1 MIKSKLKNR
10 NISQEDV
17 FNLSELFKLM
27 KPRVMS
33 LVIFTCAV
41 GLLMAPNIIPSKDA
55 IIGIILV
62 SIGAG
67 AAGALN
73 MWWDS
78 DIDFIMSRTSSRPI
92 PEGRITDSQA
102 LSFGIFLTFFSVM
115 LLGLFANYLSASL
128 LAGTIFFYV
137 VVYTIFLKRKTP
149 QNIVIGGAAGALPP
163 VIGWAVAT
171 NSVGLE
177 SILMFALIFFWTPPH
192 FWALCLM
199 TKNDYLKSGIPMLTE
214 THGET
219 TTRKYIFIYSVILL
233 IPSALI
239 SFTSIGGII
248 YLLSIIPLNVIFFY
262 LVISLYRNDRN
273 DKTLKEKRER
283 QLFLYSIFFLFA
295 HFLVLLLEYF
305 TKFFIP
311 MYSQIT
317 EGLIWF

>member
-1 MIKSKLKNR
+1 MVHSTTQANLAYEASVQDFIALLK
-10 NISQEDV
+10 I
-17 FNLSELFKLM
+17 
-27 KPRVMS
+27 RVMRLAVFTAGVSMVIAPLSINPIVALAS
-33 LVIFTCAV
+33 LIC
-41 GLLMAPNIIPSKDA
+41 
-55 IIGIILV
+55 IGV
-62 SIGAG
+62 GAG

-78 DIDFIMSRTSSRPI
+78 DIDLIMSRTASRPI
-92 PEGRITDSQA
+92 PEGRITRNQA

-149 QNIVIGGAAGALPP
+149 QNIVIGGASGALPP
-163 VIGWAVAT
+163 VIGWAVTT

-177 SILMFALIFFWTPPH
+177 SILMFALIFIWTPPH
-192 FWALCLM
+192 FWALCLL
-199 TKNDYLKSGIPMLTE
+199 TKDDYLKSGIPMLTE

-219 TTRKYIFIYSVILL
+219 ITRKYVLIYSVVLL

-248 YLLSIIPLNVIFFY
+248 YLLSIIPLNLIFLY
-262 LVISLYRNDRN
+262 LAISLFRDDRN
-273 DKTLKEKRER
+273 DKALKKKRER
-283 QLFLYSIFFLFA
+283 HLFLYSIFFLFA
-295 HFLVLLLEYF
+295 HFFALLLESF

-311 MYSQIT
+311 MYIQIT

>member
-1 MIKSKLKNR
+1 
-10 NISQEDV
+10 
-17 FNLSELFKLM
+17 
-27 KPRVMS
+27 
-33 LVIFTCAV
+33 
-41 GLLMAPNIIPSKDA
+41 
-55 IIGIILV
+55 
-62 SIGAG
+62 
-67 AAGALN
+67 

-78 DIDFIMSRTSSRPI
+78 DIDLIMSRTASRPI
-92 PEGRITDSQA
+92 PEGRITSNQA

-115 LLGLFANYLSASL
+115 LLGLFANYLSAAL

-149 QNIVIGGAAGALPP
+149 QNIVIGGASGALPP
-163 VIGWAVAT
+163 VIGWAVTT

-199 TKNDYLKSGIPMLTE
+199 SKNDYLKSGIPMLTE

-219 TTRKYIFIYSVILL
+219 TTRKYIFIYSLILL

-239 SFTSIGGII
+239 SFTNIGGII
-248 YLLSIIPLNVIFFY
+248 YLLSVIPLNIIFLY
-262 LVISLYRNDRN
+262 LVVNLYRDDRD
-273 DKTLKEKRER
+273 DKTLKKKRER

-295 HFLVLLLEYF
+295 HFLVLLLESV

>member
-1 MIKSKLKNR
+1 MAHSTTHANLAYEASVQDFVALLK
-10 NISQEDV
+10 I
-17 FNLSELFKLM
+17 
-27 KPRVMS
+27 RVMRLAVFTAAVSMVIAPSSINPIVALAS
-33 LVIFTCAV
+33 LIC
-41 GLLMAPNIIPSKDA
+41 
-55 IIGIILV
+55 IGV
-62 SIGAG
+62 GAG

-78 DIDFIMSRTSSRPI
+78 DIDLVMSRTASRPI
-92 PEGRITDSQA
+92 PEGRITGSQA

-115 LLGLFANYLSASL
+115 FLGLFANYLSASL

-149 QNIVIGGAAGALPP
+149 QNIVIGGASGALPP

-219 TTRKYIFIYSVILL
+219 TTRKHILIYSVILI
-233 IPSALI
+233 IPSTLI
-239 SFTSIGGII
+239 SFTSIGGIF
-248 YLLSIIPLNVIFFY
+248 YLLSIIPLNVLFLY
-262 LVISLYRNDRN
+262 LVIILYRDDRI
-273 DKTLKEKRER
+273 DKIIKKKRER

-295 HFLVLLLEYF
+295 HFLVLLVEF
-305 TKFFIP
+305 STKFYIP
-311 MYSQIT
+311 MYNQIT

>member
-1 MIKSKLKNR
+1 MVHSTTQANLAYEASVQDFVALLK
-10 NISQEDV
+10 I
-17 FNLSELFKLM
+17 
-27 KPRVMS
+27 RVMRLAVFTAGVSMVIAPLSINPIVALAS
-33 LVIFTCAV
+33 LIC
-41 GLLMAPNIIPSKDA
+41 
-55 IIGIILV
+55 IGV
-62 SIGAG
+62 GAG

-78 DIDFIMSRTSSRPI
+78 DIDLIMSRTASRPI
-92 PEGRITDSQA
+92 PEGRITGSQA

-149 QNIVIGGAAGALPP
+149 QNIVIGGASGALPP

-171 NSVGLE
+171 NSIGLE

-199 TKNDYLKSGIPMLTE
+199 SKNDYLKSGIPMLTE

-219 TTRKYIFIYSVILL
+219 TTRKYIFIYSLILL

-239 SFTSIGGII
+239 SFTNIGGII
-248 YLLSIIPLNVIFFY
+248 YLLSVIPLNIIFLY
-262 LVISLYRNDRN
+262 LVINLYRDDRN
-273 DKTLKEKRER
+273 DKTLKKKRER

-295 HFLVLLLEYF
+295 HFLVLLLESV

>member
-1 MIKSKLKNR
+1 MAHSTIQANSAYEASVQDFVALLK
-10 NISQEDV
+10 I
-17 FNLSELFKLM
+17 
-27 KPRVMS
+27 RVMRLAVFTAGVSMVIAPLSINPIVALGS
-33 LVIFTCAV
+33 LIC
-41 GLLMAPNIIPSKDA
+41 
-55 IIGIILV
+55 IGV
-62 SIGAG
+62 GAG

-78 DIDFIMSRTSSRPI
+78 DIDLIMSRTASRPI
-92 PEGRITDSQA
+92 PEGRVTGGQA

-115 LLGLFANYLSASL
+115 LLGLFANILSASL

-149 QNIVIGGAAGALPP
+149 QNIVIGGASGALPP

-219 TTRKYIFIYSVILL
+219 TTRKYIFVYSVILL
-233 IPSALI
+233 FSSALI

-248 YLLSIIPLNVIFFY
+248 YLLSIIPLNVIFLYF
-262 LVISLYRNDRN
+262 VISLFRDVRNN
-273 DKTLKEKRER
+273 KILKKKRER

-295 HFLVLLLEYF
+295 HFLVLLVEF
-305 TKFFIP
+305 STKFYIP
-311 MYSQIT
+311 MYNQIT

>member
-1 MIKSKLKNR
+1 MVHSTTQENLAYEASVQDFVALLK
-10 NISQEDV
+10 I
-17 FNLSELFKLM
+17 
-27 KPRVMS
+27 RVMRLAVFTAGVSMVIAPLSINPIVALAS
-33 LVIFTCAV
+33 LIC
-41 GLLMAPNIIPSKDA
+41 
-55 IIGIILV
+55 IGV
-62 SIGAG
+62 GAG

-78 DIDFIMSRTSSRPI
+78 DIDLIMSRTASRPI
-92 PEGRITDSQA
+92 PEGRITSNQA

-115 LLGLFANYLSASL
+115 LLGLFANYLSAAL

-149 QNIVIGGAAGALPP
+149 QNIVIGGASGALPP
-163 VIGWAVAT
+163 VIGWAVTT

-199 TKNDYLKSGIPMLTE
+199 SKNDYLKSGIPMLTE

-219 TTRKYIFIYSVILL
+219 TTRKYIFIYSLILL

-239 SFTSIGGII
+239 SFTNIGGII
-248 YLLSIIPLNVIFFY
+248 YLLSVIPLNIIFLY
-262 LVISLYRNDRN
+262 LVINLYRDDKN
-273 DKTLKEKRER
+273 DKTLKKKRER

-295 HFLVLLLEYF
+295 HFLVLLLESV

-311 MYSQIT
+311 VYSQIT

>member
-1 MIKSKLKNR
+1 
-10 NISQEDV
+10 
-17 FNLSELFKLM
+17 M

-41 GLLMAPNIIPSKDA
+41 GLLTSPNQIPLFDSL
-55 IIGIILV
+55 ICIFFV
-62 SIGAG
+62 TIGAG

-78 DIDFIMSRTSSRPI
+78 DIDLVMSRTASRPI
-92 PEGRITDSQA
+92 PEGRITGSQA

-149 QNIVIGGAAGALPP
+149 QNIVIGGASGALPP

-219 TTRKYIFIYSVILL
+219 STRKHILIYSVILI
-233 IPSALI
+233 IPSTLI
-239 SFTSIGGII
+239 SFTSIGGIF
-248 YLLSIIPLNVIFFY
+248 YLLSIIPLNVLFLY
-262 LVISLYRNDRN
+262 LVIILYRDDRI
-273 DKTLKEKRER
+273 DKIIKKKRER

-311 MYSQIT
+311 VYSQII
-317 EGLIWF
+317 ESLIWF